1 MISISRLKSISTF
14 NVYILSILALVPI
27 TTCPAKA
34 LVRVKDVKRIAA
46 YTISVQTPD
55 VTIHGTLT
63 IPNTHTKNPVVILIS
78 GSGSQDRDG
87 FAFGHRPFRDWSDY
101 LVSRGIAV
109 LRYDDRAITNRAD
122 SADNH
127 TSLELA
133 ADVSAIVSY
142 LTKRADIDPSRIGL
156 VGHSEGAII
165 ASLVASN
172 NQNIDFLVL
181 LGAPAVN
188 GYELFLKQKDI
199 WDLRHNVPPDKKEK
213 GQGITRQL
221 LDAIKSESE
230 FSIAHRRFLEE
241 WRAILIQNNI
251 RSDTPLPLAL
261 SHLGS
266 RWSWWILRYDPKTTY
281 AKIKCPT
288 LAIWGEL
295 DQQVPPEVN
304 LPLMN
309 QSFNHN
315 AGFRPIVLRQL
326 NHNFQSAVSGHP
338 DEYETI
344 NESVSPVAFYTV
356 GDWIDKITY
365 VHPHLNDPYR
375 NRVNSKQKPRNNDE
389 K

>member
-1 MISISRLKSISTF
+1 MTSISRLRSISTF
-14 NVYILSILALVPI
+14 NVYILSIFTFLTIA
-27 TTCPAKA
+27 TCPAKGH
-34 LVRVKDVKRIAA
+34 VRVKDVKRIVA

-87 FAFGHRPFRDWSDY
+87 LAFGHRPFRDWSDY

-142 LTKRADIDPSRIGL
+142 LTTRADVDPSRIGL

-172 NQNIDFLVL
+172 SQNIDFLVL
-181 LGAPAVN
+181 LGPPTVN

-199 WDLRHNVPPDKKEK
+199 WDRRHNVPPDKKEK

-261 SHLGS
+261 YHLGS

-304 LPLMN
+304 LPIMKEVFKRN
-309 QSFNHN
+309 PNFRSIVIHN
-315 AGFRPIVLRQL
+315 L
-326 NHNFQSAVSGHP
+326 NHNLQPAVSGDP
-338 DEYETI
+338 DEYSTI
-344 NESVSPVAFYTV
+344 NVSVSPIAFRTV
-356 GDWIDKITY
+356 GNWLEKFTNN
-365 VHPHLNDPYR
+365 HNHLRNAYR
-375 NRVNSKQKPRNNDE
+375 NMVNKKHKGRNI